1 MKVTQDVFPYLAN
14 TAIGLACMILLFAAL
29 HDIAT
34 RTIPNW
40 VSAGIAALGIV
51 VRACQHDLLAGL
63 ASGLLVF
70 MAAAFLWRRGW
81 MGGGDVKLLGACALL
96 VAPRDAYGFVTLVA
110 ISGGG
115 LALLY
120 LLMARLVPSPRRPV
134 PKTLF
139 RRLLRVEQ
147 WRISHRSALPYG
159 VAIVAG
165 GVATLLRG

>member
-1 MKVTQDVFPYLAN
+1 MVTQDVFLYLAN
-14 TAIGLACMILLFAAL
+14 TAVVLACMILLFAAL
-29 HDIAT
+29 HDIGT

-40 VSAGIAALGIV
+40 ISVGVAVLGAV
-51 VRACQHDLLAGL
+51 VRGCQHDLLAGL
-63 ASGLLVF
+63 ASSLLVF
-70 MAAAFLWRRGW
+70 ATAAFLWRRGW

-96 VAPRDAYGFVTLVA
+96 VAPRDACGFVILVA
-110 ISGGG
+110 LSGGG

-120 LLMARLVPSPRRPV
+120 LLMARLVPSPRRPL

-147 WRISHRSALPYG
+147 WRISHRFALPYG